1 MVELV
6 RVTLGRDW
14 NKHKE
19 GATLSVDAGRAA
31 WLKESGYLEEQKS
44 EPKVRKPRE
53 RVSKSK
59 TD

>member
-1 MVELV
+1 MTTLV
-6 RVTLGRDW
+6 RVTLGQDW

-19 GATLSVDAGRAA
+19 GSTLRVDSARAA
-31 WLKESGYLEEQKS
+31 WLKKSGYLESNS
-44 EPKVRKPRE
+44 EVRKAEPRE